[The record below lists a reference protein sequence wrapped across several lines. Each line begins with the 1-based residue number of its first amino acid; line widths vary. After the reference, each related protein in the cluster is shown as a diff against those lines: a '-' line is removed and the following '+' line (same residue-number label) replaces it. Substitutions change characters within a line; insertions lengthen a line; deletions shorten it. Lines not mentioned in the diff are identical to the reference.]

1 MLKFCSLRAPKLT
14 LECNYDALIL
24 QFNSKQVWT
33 KQNSIRLQ
41 FEQKFHNAPNFDY
54 FFLI

>member
-14 LECNYDALIL
+14 LEWNYDALIP
-24 QFNSKQVWT
+24 QFNSKHVWT